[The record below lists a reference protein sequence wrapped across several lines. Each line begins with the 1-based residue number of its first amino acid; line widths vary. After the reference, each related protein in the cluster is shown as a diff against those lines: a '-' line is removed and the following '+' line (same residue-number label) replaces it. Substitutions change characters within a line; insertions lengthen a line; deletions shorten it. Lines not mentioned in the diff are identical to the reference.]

1 VPCATFRGMKSRTQ
15 LITMMMMGAGLV
27 ACADNDDSTVVNDQP
42 QPGVQEPN
50 SATSAR
56 GCATRD
62 LPVTEAAAFELT
74 LQAYLTRAELTQS
87 HVIPTYVHRIHQSN
101 GGGGSVT
108 SQQINAQM
116 TVLNNAYASAGF
128 SFTLAGTTDSN
139 NDAWYTCTGG
149 GCESDMKGSLRQGGS
164 NALNIY
170 FNNMGQGLL
179 GWATFP
185 SDYKRNPSM
194 DGVVILFS
202 SVPGGTEVPYNE
214 GDTATHEVGHW
225 MGLFHTFQ
233 GGCSRKATGGDGVSD
248 TPAEKSP
255 QFGCPVGADSCVG
268 TKFPGLDPIH
278 NFMDYTDDSCMF
290 EFTAGQNAR
299 MNAAWDAYR

>member
-1 VPCATFRGMKSRTQ
+1 MKFRTQ
-15 LITMMMMGAGLV
+15 LVMMMMGAGLV
-27 ACADNDDSTVVNDQP
+27 ACADNDDSTVVNDHEE
-42 QPGVQEPN
+42 PGVQEPG

-62 LPVTEAAAFELT
+62 LPVADAAAFELT
-74 LQAYLTRAELTQS
+74 LQAWMDRAAITQS
-87 HVIPTYVHRIHQSN
+87 HVIPTFIHRIHASN
-101 GGGGSVT
+101 GSGGNVSST
-108 SQQINAQM
+108 QINQQL
-116 TVLNNAYASAGF
+116 TVLNNAYAAAGF
-128 SFTLAGTTDSN
+128 SFSLAGTTDTN
-139 NDAWYTCTGG
+139 NDSFYTCTGG
-149 GCESDMKGSLRQGGS
+149 SCETAMKTSLRQGGS

-202 SVPGGTEVPYNE
+202 SVPGGSAAPYNE

-233 GGCSRKATGGDGVSD
+233 GGCARKATGGDGVSD
-248 TPAEKSP
+248 TPAEKAA
-255 QFGCPVGADSCVG
+255 QFGCPTGADTCVG
-268 TKFPGLDPIH
+268 SRFPGLDPIH

-290 EFTAGQNAR
+290 EFTAGQDAR

>member
-1 VPCATFRGMKSRTQ
+1 
-15 LITMMMMGAGLV
+15 
-27 ACADNDDSTVVNDQP
+27 
-42 QPGVQEPN
+42 
-50 SATSAR
+50 
-56 GCATRD
+56 
-62 LPVTEAAAFELT
+62 
-74 LQAYLTRAELTQS
+74 
-87 HVIPTYVHRIHQSN
+87 
-101 GGGGSVT
+101 
-108 SQQINAQM
+108 
-116 TVLNNAYASAGF
+116 
-128 SFTLAGTTDSN
+128 
-139 NDAWYTCTGG
+139 
-149 GCESDMKGSLRQGGS
+149 
-164 NALNIY
+164 
-170 FNNMGQGLL
+170 
-179 GWATFP
+179 
-185 SDYKRNPSM
+185 M

-202 SVPGGTEVPYNE
+202 SVPGGTEVLYNE